1 MGFIY
6 QASGGH
12 QGVCVDLKGR
22 KFSNK
27 KKLGNRVNQR
37 RNALFENVYSRRKI
51 DKSKRT
57 PTTEVNI

>member
-1 MGFIY
+1 M
-6 QASGGH
+6 
-12 QGVCVDLKGR
+12 CVDLKGR

>member
-1 MGFIY
+1 M
-6 QASGGH
+6 
-12 QGVCVDLKGR
+12 CVDLKGR

-57 PTTEVNI
+57 PTTEVNLSMKNLKKK